1 MQGYEV
7 VTSDDHK
14 IGHVV
19 DERDDCV
26 IVEHGHIFKAKH
38 AIPKT
43 FAHVD
48 DVAGVVRA
56 TITKDVFTDGPKVTD
71 DWDCNAVLEHY
82 GLVGGLEHPDTEGYG
97 ETLPTDPAETADDS
111 DVAQR
116 AAMREGTAD
125 DGSTPAVHERSRSAL
140 DPTGPISNQ

>member
-1 MQGYEV
+1 MQGYDV

-14 IGHVV
+14 IGQVV
-19 DERDDCV
+19 DERDDCL
-26 IVEHGHIFKAKH
+26 IVEHGHVFKAKH
-38 AIPKT
+38 AIPRT

-48 DVAGVVRA
+48 EAAGVVRA
-56 TITKDVFTDGPKVTD
+56 TITKDVFTNGPKVTD
-71 DWDCNAVLEHY
+71 NWDCNAVLEHY

-97 ETLPTDPAETADDS
+97 ETLRTDPAVAADDA
-111 DVAQR
+111 VAER

-140 DPTGPISNQ
+140 DPSGPISNQ